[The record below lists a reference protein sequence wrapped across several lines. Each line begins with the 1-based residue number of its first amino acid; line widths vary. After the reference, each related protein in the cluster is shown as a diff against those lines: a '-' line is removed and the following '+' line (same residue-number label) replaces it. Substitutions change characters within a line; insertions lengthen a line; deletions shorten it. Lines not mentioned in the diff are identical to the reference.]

1 MNNIKG
7 FEQGPIRPPSEAY
20 SLLLR
25 VTRNCPWNKCG
36 FCHTYKNTE
45 FSRRPLADI
54 LDEINTISGIKDKIT
69 TLSVENGYKG
79 EVPLKFIR
87 QIYAG
92 NFTEAEKSVGVWL
105 YAGAK
110 SVFLQDANSI
120 MLPNDELTA
129 ILNLI
134 REKFPEVERIT
145 TYGRSKTIAKRKS
158 FEDLKELKDAG
169 LNRIHIGFESGSDAV
184 LKLVN
189 KGTTAKDHID
199 AGKKIKAAS
208 IELSEYYMPGLGGR
222 RLLKEHA
229 LESAKVLS
237 EINPDFIRLRTLV
250 VLPMMS
256 LFQKVESGEMELAS
270 EVEVVEEIRLL
281 IENLNGCTGRI
292 VSDHMLNLLPELEGY
307 LTDKQRLTDILD
319 RFLSLDEHTQHH
331 FRLGKRAG
339 AYERLDDMNNAETYK
354 RVEAALQNLL
364 STGPNA
370 LDNAIYEI
378 ANSFI

>member
-1 MNNIKG
+1 MKDIKC

-25 VTRNCPWNKCG
+25 ITRNCPWNKCE
-36 FCHTYKNTE
+36 FCHTYKNTK
-45 FSRRPLADI
+45 FSRRPLKDI
-54 LDEINTISGIKDKIT
+54 LDEINTISEIKDKIT
-69 TLSVENGYKG
+69 ALSMENGYKG
-79 EVPLKFIR
+79 EVPLQFIR

-92 NFTEAEKSVGVWL
+92 DFTEAERSIGAWL
-105 YAGAK
+105 YASAK

-120 MLPNDELTA
+120 MLPNNELVA

-134 REKFPEVERIT
+134 REKFPKVERIT

-158 FEDLKELKDAG
+158 FEELKELKKAS

-184 LKLVN
+184 LKLIN
-189 KGTTAKDHID
+189 KGTSAKDHID

-229 LESAKVLS
+229 LESARVLS

-256 LFQKVESGEMELAS
+256 LFKKIESGEMELAN
-270 EVEVVEEIRLL
+270 EVEVIKEIRIL
-281 IENLNGCTGRI
+281 IENLNECTGRI
-292 VSDHMLNLLPELEGY
+292 VSDHMLNLLPELEGP
-307 LTDKQRLTDILD
+307 LTDKQRLLDILD
-319 RFLSLDEHTQHH
+319 RFLSLDEHVQQH

-339 AYERLDDMNNAETYK
+339 AYERLDDMNDAETYK
-354 RVEAALQNLL
+354 KVEAALQNVL